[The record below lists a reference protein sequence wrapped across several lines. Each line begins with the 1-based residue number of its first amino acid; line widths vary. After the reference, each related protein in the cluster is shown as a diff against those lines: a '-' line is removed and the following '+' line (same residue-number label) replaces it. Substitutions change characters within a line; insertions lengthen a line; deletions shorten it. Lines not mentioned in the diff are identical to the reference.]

1 MILIFSRSMK
11 CPHFPNCTPVPPMN
25 DTFKSICIN
34 NQISS
39 NEYVTLIYSS
49 YRIQTEPLDIECGGQ
64 WRTMKCFLYELVE
77 DIWELTAEVPCC
89 SVHAS
94 GQLSVSLSA
103 RCRVIPTTNGPVC
116 LSACTCGAVN
126 WSDRIPRT
134 RRNRNSGAVHRGWWG
149 IWGDND

>member
-1 MILIFSRSMK
+1 MPPFSQLHSS
-11 CPHFPNCTPVPPMN
+11 TPMN
-25 DTFKSICIN
+25 DTFNSICIN

-49 YRIQTEPLDIECGGQ
+49 YRIQTEALDIECGGQ

-134 RRNRNSGAVHRGWWG
+134 RRNRNSGAAVHRGWWG
-149 IWGDND
+149 VWGDND